1 MEATQMAK
9 GRSPNYPSMSLAD
22 AVKRLRP
29 VYEGVHT
36 YPTPRD
42 VIFENLG
49 YSGASGRA
57 LTVLGTLRRYGLL
70 IPEGKGHLKVSD
82 RAVSI
87 LELPEGA
94 TERNEA
100 IRAAAFEPELFS
112 EMDKDFPEKLPN
124 DSSLK
129 HYLIKKGFMPKAA
142 EEIIHVYR
150 ANLELVEE
158 QGGEYNQA
166 MPPQT
171 TPLGTPSH
179 LSRPEIAQILTGS
192 KGVPKGDKE
201 LIFNISRETEAQ
213 VSFRGPVTQEAIE
226 KLAALLDL
234 QKDTF
239 PTNAELQP
247 KPETDKQD

>member
-1 MEATQMAK
+1 MTK
-9 GRSPNYPSMSLAD
+9 GRSPNYPGIPLAD
-22 AVKRLRP
+22 AIKRIKT

-36 YPTPRD
+36 YPQPRD

-49 YSGASGRA
+49 YSGGSGRA
-57 LTVLGTLRRYGLL
+57 LTVLATLRRYGLL
-70 IPEGKGHLKVSD
+70 VPEGKGYLKVSD

-87 LELPEGA
+87 LELPEGSD
-94 TERNEA
+94 ERNDA
-100 IRAAAFEPELFS
+100 IRAAAFEPELFL
-112 EMDKDFPEKLPN
+112 ELHNDFPDKLPN

-129 HYLIKKGFMPKAA
+129 HYLIKKGFLPKAA

-158 QGGEYNQA
+158 QGAEYNA
-166 MPPQT
+166 TMPPQT
-171 TPLGTPSH
+171 TPLGRPVH
-179 LSRPEIAQILTGS
+179 LSRPEMAQLMTGS

-226 KLAALLDL
+226 KLSALLEL

-239 PTNAELQP
+239 PTQAEISKGDEAREEP
-247 KPETDKQD
+247 K